1 MLAGPGTV
9 GVAVSGGADS
19 VALLHALR
27 ELYPQR
33 ALCVIHLNHCLRGRQ
48 SDRDEQF
55 VRGLAERFGHACF
68 VRRDDVA
75 RVAAKDR
82 RNLEQAGRLCRYRFF
97 RELLAE
103 GRCCV
108 VATAHT
114 RSDQAETVLFRLF
127 RGAGGAGLSGIWPVL
142 DRGIVRP
149 MLDVSRTEVLAYLRD
164 RGIAWREDPSN
175 ADPAFARNRL
185 RHGLLPALRRDWNPN
200 IEATLAGT
208 ADWALEE
215 ERYWCL
221 RTRELRNACLRE
233 TPGGALL
240 DVKSARTLHPA
251 ELRRLLDSILKRP
264 PFGKRPAGFGHVE
277 ALRSLIWSPVG
288 SGTVDLPGGRAQRSF
303 GSVRF
308 QAGRPSAPEGFDLRL
323 PVPGIVRL
331 PLSDAGAVRTRVLQ
345 RPETPK
351 LYNRADTAL
360 LDWDSLRRPLR
371 LRNWRPGDRY
381 RPAGTGSPRKI
392 KDLFQRT
399 RVSAWDRAAWP
410 VVVTERSGTGLGG
423 IVWARAFG
431 PAHDFAAGPGSCRLL
446 ALDEVGGAHR
456 SHVS

>member
-1 MLAGPGTV
+1 MLAEPGRV

-27 ELYPQR
+27 ELYPER

-48 SDRDEQF
+48 SDRDETF
-55 VRGLAERFGHACF
+55 VRGLAERSGHACF

-75 RVAAKDR
+75 RAAAEHR
-82 RNLEQAGRLCRYRFF
+82 LNLEQAGRRCRYRFF
-97 RELLAE
+97 REMLAE
-103 GRCCV
+103 DRCCV

-127 RGAGGAGLSGIWPVL
+127 RGAGGAGLSGIWPAL
-142 DRGIVRP
+142 ATGIVRP
-149 MLDVSRTEVLAYLRD
+149 MLDVSRTEVLAFLRE

-175 ADPAFARNRL
+175 ADVAFARNRL

-208 ADWALEE
+208 ADWAVEE
-215 ERYWCL
+215 ERFWRL
-221 RTRELRNACLRE
+221 RTRELRNDCLRE

-240 DVKSARTLHPA
+240 DVDAARALHTA

-277 ALRSLIWSPVG
+277 ALRSLIWSPSG

-308 QAGRPSAPEGFDLRL
+308 QAGRPSASDGFDLPL
-323 PVPGIVRL
+323 PVPGIVEL
-331 PLSDAGAVRTRVLQ
+331 PPSDAGAVRARVL
-345 RPETPK
+345 RTPETPS

-360 LDWDSLRRPLR
+360 LDWDSLRGPLR

-381 RPAGTGSPRKI
+381 RPAGTGSSRKI
-392 KDLFQRT
+392 KDLFQRN
-399 RVSAWDRAAWP
+399 RVSAWDRADWP
-410 VVVTERSGTGLGG
+410 VVVTARSGAGLGR

-431 PAHDFAAGPGSCRLL
+431 PAAEFAAGPGSRRLL
-446 ALDEVGGAHR
+446 ALDEVSGAHR